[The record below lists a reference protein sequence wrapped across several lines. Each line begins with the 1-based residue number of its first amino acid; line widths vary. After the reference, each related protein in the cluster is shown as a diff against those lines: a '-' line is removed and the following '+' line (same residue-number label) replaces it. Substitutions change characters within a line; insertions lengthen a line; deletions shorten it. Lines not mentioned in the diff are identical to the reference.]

1 MSPVGGAPFD
11 TMLRVDGSNDLVASY
26 PGVGISAH
34 TGSIGV
40 VAFFLDFP
48 LQLMR

>member
-1 MSPVGGAPFD
+1 ME
-11 TMLRVDGSNDLVASY
+11 GSNDLVANY
-26 PGVGISAH
+26 PGVGISAY
-34 TGSIGV
+34 TESIGV